1 MLVIAS
7 HPMSSAAPDDLTG
20 VKDDMIAFV
29 EGHGMRR
36 FHGYVEFEEV
46 QSVMWES
53 NDNPDAWKDFV
64 ELAKAAGAP
73 FLTMHAW
80 VLKREDLE
88 EMIRRLSNG
97 EYSNDEDLEDAR
109 WLRTYVGKTGFV
121 QLGWPHQGC
130 MFLYESSTEWYE
142 RYERLL
148 EMSED
153 FGGIAID
160 EPDQDDEP

>member
-1 MLVIAS
+1 KSTVRFETPSRFSVHPAIHRHPLPTHGPPPTTPPAPNYSLRSQLLTPLPTTHSAPKKLTMLVIAS

-80 VLKREDLE
+80 VR
-88 EMIRRLSNG
+88 
-97 EYSNDEDLEDAR
+97 
-109 WLRTYVGKTGFV
+109 
-121 QLGWPHQGC
+121 
-130 MFLYESSTEWYE
+130 
-142 RYERLL
+142 
-148 EMSED
+148 
-153 FGGIAID
+153 
-160 EPDQDDEP
+160 

>member
-1 MLVIAS
+1 
-7 HPMSSAAPDDLTG
+7 MSSAAPDDLTG

-109 WLRTYVGKTGFV
+109 WL
-121 QLGWPHQGC
+121 
-130 MFLYESSTEWYE
+130 
-142 RYERLL
+142 
-148 EMSED
+148 
-153 FGGIAID
+153 
-160 EPDQDDEP
+160 

>member
-29 EGHGMRR
+29 EGHGIRR
-36 FHGYVEFEEV
+36 FHCYVEFEEV

-64 ELAKAAGAP
+64 EVAKAAGAP
-73 FLTMHAW
+73 FVTMHAW

-88 EMIRRLSNG
+88 EMIRRRSNS
-97 EYSNDEDLEDAR
+97 EYRNDEDLAAAP
-109 WLRTYVGKTGFV
+109 WLRTYVGKPGSG
-121 QLGWPHQGC
+121 QLG
-130 MFLYESSTEWYE
+130 L
-142 RYERLL
+142 
-148 EMSED
+148 
-153 FGGIAID
+153 
-160 EPDQDDEP
+160 